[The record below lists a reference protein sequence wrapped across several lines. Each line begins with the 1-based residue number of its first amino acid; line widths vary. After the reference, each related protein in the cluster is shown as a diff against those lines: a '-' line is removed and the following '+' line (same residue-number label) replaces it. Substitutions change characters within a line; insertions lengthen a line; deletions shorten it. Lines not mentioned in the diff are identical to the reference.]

1 MKAITRRSPPRSMG
15 TNFAERC
22 ANGAMSAQREV
33 SDGLWLRLVRQE
45 PREDFPEQ
53 HEMLTFQILIQ
64 LG

>member
-1 MKAITRRSPPRSMG
+1 MG

-22 ANGAMSAQREV
+22 ASGAMSDQREV
-33 SDGLWLRLVRQE
+33 RDGLWLRLVRQE
-45 PREDFPEQ
+45 PRKDFPEQ